1 MTEFDPNE
9 NKESEFTGEYEIDEE
24 TGDTLKI
31 SRRHYIM
38 DGAFKCKYQVVRK
51 MFNYLESDTVE
62 FIAYDHYGTPGFA
75 ESDTVILYLSKSEDG
90 SHYFHQKYQY
100 DNIFKDKKGNYFS
113 YPKFP
118 GTKYTTY
125 KDSLKGFKAILK
137 NEKFNIKDLSKE
149 TVESYYPKEFNK
161 MPDKEE
167 KARRKQIQKVLQEKA
182 QIEFEKSLPIS
193 RENFQNL
200 FDFLDEELEKNGC
213 NDRLTYTKQ
222 FLATNKIQNGEEVE
236 NWLKENGGY
245 CDCEVLHNVEELF
258 ED

>member
-1 MTEFDPNE
+1 MNSKVFLSVVILMIFTSCQRAYINTSKNIMYGGANKNINLYAFVGKKISVTEFDPNE

-51 MFNYLESDTVE
+51 MFNYLESDTIE

-75 ESDTVILYLSKSEDG
+75 ESDTVILYLSKSKDEG
-90 SHYFHQKYQY
+90 HYFHQKYQY

-113 YPKFP
+113 YPKFL

-137 NEKFNIKDLSKE
+137 NEKFNIKDMSKE
-149 TVESYYPKEFNK
+149 TVESYYPKEFYK
-161 MPDKEE
+161 
-167 KARRKQIQKVLQEKA
+167 
-182 QIEFEKSLPIS
+182 
-193 RENFQNL
+193 
-200 FDFLDEELEKNGC
+200 
-213 NDRLTYTKQ
+213 
-222 FLATNKIQNGEEVE
+222 VE
-236 NWLKENGGY
+236 NDFAYPIKGIYLYELINYRLKTTFK
-245 CDCEVLHNVEELF
+245 DL
-258 ED
+258 